1 MSWEEVGGDGWSW
14 VEVGVWFSNTCFNFI
29 HCVKRDIEIA
39 QLHFEVLS
47 QDDIQ
52 KRFWVTY

>member
-39 QLHFEVLS
+39 QYVAF
-47 QDDIQ
+47 
-52 KRFWVTY
+52 